1 MREKYSESVV
11 ETDNLK
17 GELNNLKMKKLLS
30 LRLLKDMHRQMNE
43 LSMIDSLDKQPEPVQ
58 TARGIPSSVTKR
70 RPSFTFN

>member
-43 LSMIDSLDKQPEPVQ
+43 LSMIDSLEK
-58 TARGIPSSVTKR
+58 
-70 RPSFTFN
+70 

>member
-58 TARGIPSSVTKR
+58 TARGIPSSMTKKSPR
-70 RPSFTFN
+70 FI